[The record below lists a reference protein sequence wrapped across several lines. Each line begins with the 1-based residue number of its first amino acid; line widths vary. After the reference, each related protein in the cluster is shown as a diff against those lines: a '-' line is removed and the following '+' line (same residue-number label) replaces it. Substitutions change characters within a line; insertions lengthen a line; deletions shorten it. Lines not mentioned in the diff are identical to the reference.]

1 MCFIGKIV
9 IYLFYER
16 FVLYCKSY
24 LFVKIFLILEY
35 SVIELLDKKVI
46 IFLVNGKVCNI
57 ICVKDI
63 EIGDLVKFL

>member
-1 MCFIGKIV
+1 MKDLCCIVKV
-9 IYLFYER
+9 IYFFL
-16 FVLYCKSY
+16 
-24 LFVKIFLILEY
+24 IFLILEY